1 MRKRSNKQTSF
12 SLKKKKIWISK
23 LNILN
28 VITILFEL
36 YSLLVKKT

>member
-12 SLKKKKIWISK
+12 SLKKKIWISK